1 MGWVIAV
8 LSGLAACWPRQ
19 VTPDERIRRSLGF
32 LGADVRAATVLAAS
46 YAAGTAIVAIGLGV
60 ALLGPS
66 PLWTM
71 VGLPGGAAGSAVAT
85 AGRLGPLYLARLRRT
100 RALGAAPALLARA
113 TLRLRLTPVPERA
126 AAFAARTGEGPLARS
141 LGHHVERSAA
151 GPGTGL
157 EAFAAEWGGWFPAI
171 DRAVGLLEGASDVPE
186 KRREAVLDR
195 ARAAVLDGART
206 RAAAF
211 GAELRGPSTAVY
223 AFGVL
228 LPLAL
233 VALLPALRT
242 AGLPAPLLFLVA
254 IYDLLLPAGL
264 AVATVWLL
272 ARRPLAFPPPPVA
285 RSHPSVPDTRRLAI
299 AAGAVAGVGGWIL
312 VPLVVGEWTAPIAGV
327 GFGVGSGLVIAYRPM
342 VPVRARIREI
352 EAGLPDAM
360 ALVGRRIAGGQAPER
375 AVAAA
380 PDAVAGP
387 IGEVFTA
394 GATRQ
399 RRLGLDLE
407 RALLGQNGPLADVT
421 SRRIRTAART
431 IATAAEQGSPAG
443 ETVVA
448 AGEHLDDLARVERE
462 TRRSLEPVTG
472 TLSMTA
478 ALFGPLVGG
487 ATVALATALTDAGP
501 LATPA
506 SVGGLGL
513 AVGGYVLVMATLL
526 TVLATGLARG
536 LDRSLVGYRVGLALL
551 AATATYLTAYAGAG
565 LLV

>member
-1 MGWVIAV
+1 
-8 LSGLAACWPRQ
+8 
-19 VTPDERIRRSLGF
+19 
-32 LGADVRAATVLAAS
+32 
-46 YAAGTAIVAIGLGV
+46 
-60 ALLGPS
+60 
-66 PLWTM
+66 
-71 VGLPGGAAGSAVAT
+71 
-85 AGRLGPLYLARLRRT
+85 
-100 RALGAAPALLARA
+100 
-113 TLRLRLTPVPERA
+113 
-126 AAFAARTGEGPLARS
+126 
-141 LGHHVERSAA
+141 
-151 GPGTGL
+151 
-157 EAFAAEWGGWFPAI
+157 
-171 DRAVGLLEGASDVPE
+171 
-186 KRREAVLDR
+186 
-195 ARAAVLDGART
+195 
-206 RAAAF
+206 
-211 GAELRGPSTAVY
+211 
-223 AFGVL
+223 
-228 LPLAL
+228 
-233 VALLPALRT
+233 
-242 AGLPAPLLFLVA
+242 
-254 IYDLLLPAGL
+254 
-264 AVATVWLL
+264 
-272 ARRPLAFPPPPVA
+272 
-285 RSHPSVPDTRRLAI
+285 
-299 AAGAVAGVGGWIL
+299 
-312 VPLVVGEWTAPIAGV
+312 
-327 GFGVGSGLVIAYRPM
+327 M

-487 ATVALATALTDAGP
+487 ATVALATALADAGP